1 MEPITITTTEQK
13 IFYLSDDILKLS
25 LNFCDEIASKIEV
38 QFQSYCEIFKNATM
52 HSSTTKDEFIL
63 FFNII
68 YTQFYVI
75 QIAKKT
81 NNSISLKAFKAKT
94 LKVCKDAVES
104 IRKTV
109 IRAFLDVYYV
119 VDGDEKNPNIKENL
133 ISINNWFQNDFEGH
147 NFKRLKFDDSKGF
160 QIIVK

>member
-1 MEPITITTTEQK
+1 MEPITTTTTEPK

-38 QFQSYCEIFKNATM
+38 QFQSYCEIFQNATM

-75 QIAKKT
+75 QIAKT

-94 LKVCKDAVES
+94 LKVCKEAVES

-119 VDGDEKNPNIKENL
+119 VDGDDENNLNIKENL
-133 ISINNWFQNDFEGH
+133 ILINKWLQDDFKDSKV
-147 NFKRLKFDDSKGF
+147 FTRLKYNEDSGY
-160 QIIVK
+160 

>member
-1 MEPITITTTEQK
+1 MESITTTTTEQK

-38 QFQSYCEIFKNATM
+38 QFQSYCEIFQNATM

-75 QIAKKT
+75 QIAKT

-94 LKVCKDAVES
+94 LKVCKEAVES

-119 VDGDEKNPNIKENL
+119 VDGDDENNLNIKENL
-133 ISINNWFQNDFEGH
+133 ILINKWLQDDFKDSKV
-147 NFKRLKFDDSKGF
+147 FTRLKYNEDSGY
-160 QIIVK
+160 